1 MLFIVNL
8 RYSLLKL
15 FSSDMSRVLDSWN
28 TLVTKI
34 NTLSFNTFQRNMQ
47 PHIEKVNKMI
57 GSLTSADVYS
67 YFLYKVIIRGYVYI
81 VVCVCVCVCARMCVH
96 ACVCMR
102 VCVHV
107 CMCVYVHSC
116 VCVCVC
122 MCVRV
127 CVCMRMCVCVCVLV
141 YVCTSCVCLHMGHD
155 TYTCNPLA

>member
-1 MLFIVNL
+1 MAPMLFIVNL

-28 TLVTKI
+28 ALVTKI

-81 VVCVCVCVCARMCVH
+81 VVCVCACVCVYVCACV
-96 ACVCMR
+96 CVCMR
-102 VCVHV
+102 VCVHA
-107 CMCVYVHSC
+107 CMCACVYV
-116 VCVCVC
+116 
-122 MCVRV
+122 RV
-127 CVCMRMCVCVCVLV
+127 C
-141 YVCTSCVCLHMGHD
+141 T
-155 TYTCNPLA
+155 

>member
-1 MLFIVNL
+1 MAPMLFIVNL

-28 TLVTKI
+28 ALVTKI

-81 VVCVCVCVCARMCVH
+81 VVCVCACVCVCM
-96 ACVCMR
+96 
-102 VCVHV
+102 CVHV
-107 CMCVYVHSC
+107 CMCVCACMYIVVC
-116 VCVCVC
+116 VRVCVC

-127 CVCMRMCVCVCVLV
+127 CVCMRMCVCVCIGVRMYVL
-141 YVCTSCVCLHMGHD
+141 CV
-155 TYTCNPLA
+155 LAYEA